1 MAIDWLNDV
10 PELAAFCGTTV
21 LAAALNHGY
30 GAGALRLKRL
40 LGRGDAERQ
49 SEVEAD
55 WEETLAA
62 LDAAPDDDRREQVR
76 AEHTLRWTAEFA
88 ELLEGMDP
96 AERGRVAAEA
106 RKLARDC
113 AGDGGSEGAG
123 VVNNFHGGTPVV
135 LNGARSRAVV
145 NFGTAG

>member
-1 MAIDWLNDV
+1 MAMDWLNDV

-30 GAGALRLKRL
+30 DAGVLRFTRL
-40 LGRGDAERQ
+40 LGRGDTERQ
-49 SEVEAD
+49 SEVEAS
-55 WEETLAA
+55 WEETVSA
-62 LDAAPDDDRREQVR
+62 LGAAPDDDELQRVR
-76 AEHTLRWTAEFA
+76 AEHTRRWTAEFA
-88 ELLEGMDP
+88 EMLESMEP

-106 RKLARDC
+106 RALAHEFATD
-113 AGDGGSEGAG
+113 DGSGGAG
-123 VVNNFHGGTPVV
+123 VVNNFHGGSPVV

>member
-1 MAIDWLNDV
+1 MTMDWLNDV
-10 PELAAFCGTTV
+10 PELATFCGTTV

-30 GAGALRLKRL
+30 GSGALRLKRL

-49 SEVEAD
+49 SEVEAS
-55 WEETLAA
+55 WEETVAA
-62 LDAAPDDDRREQVR
+62 LDAAPDDERREQVR
-76 AEHTLRWTAEFA
+76 AEHTRRWSAEFA
-88 ELLEGMDP
+88 EMLEGMEP

-106 RKLARDC
+106 RKLAREYAD
-113 AGDGGSEGAG
+113 GGGSERAG
-123 VVNNFHGGTPVV
+123 VVNNFHGGSPVV